1 MFWWYHSV
9 FLVSP
14 SDLRG
19 LSSIFIC
26 FGCVVVVT
34 VALGVAACQPVS
46 PVPATCAPPLYSLLS
61 IFLEIFLYKVNEWM
75 QFSVRPPQSDSAPI
89 EPGKF
94 CPVLWNMQEGSVD
107 KCHSPVETLKQFDLW
122 SISWPHADHCSIIS
136 EPWFDLNYL
145 NQLLCF
151 NNLIILQL
159 NIYAFISHVCEA
171 TN

>member
-46 PVPATCAPPLYSLLS
+46 PVPATCAPLYSLLS

-89 EPGKF
+89 EPWK
-94 CPVLWNMQEGSVD
+94 VLS
-107 KCHSPVETLKQFDLW
+107 SPLKYARRECGQVSQPCRNSQAVWFMIDILTTCRSLLHNQWALIWFELFKPTTLLQQ
-122 SISWPHADHCSIIS
+122 
-136 EPWFDLNYL
+136 LNYSAIKHI
-145 NQLLCF
+145 CF
-151 NNLIILQL
+151 
-159 NIYAFISHVCEA
+159 Y
-171 TN
+171 